1 MNVQGKARL
10 ENENGKKH
18 VEDQVT
24 VQVPTPSDGST
35 QGINGFGPQ
44 FSEETMF
51 VSFQGDC
58 VIGVVTSMWTVFT
71 VQRAHGQANEQ
82 QEHRKGQGNL
92 LEELTGR
99 SPDNQSQDQ
108 KEQTVKI
115 IVSPGG
121 GEKGWKN
128 IHGFQS

>member
-1 MNVQGKARL
+1 M
-10 ENENGKKH
+10 
-18 VEDQVT
+18 T
-24 VQVPTPSDGST
+24 VQVPPPSDRSA
-35 QGINGFGPQ
+35 QGIDGFGPQ

-58 VIGVVTSMWTVFT
+58 VIGVVTSVWTVFT
-71 VQRAHGQANEQ
+71 VQGAHDQADEQ
-82 QEHRKGQGNL
+82 QKHRKGQGNL
-92 LEELTGR
+92 FEELTGR
-99 SPDNQSQDQ
+99 SPDNQSQNQ

-128 IHGFQS
+128 VHGFQS